1 MALLTTLGWILA
13 GIVAFVVVLRI
24 VSLVHPH
31 PFPSWMQWLLEID
44 GKRREHVL
52 ERVGFAPGMRVLELG
67 PGGGFMT
74 ERVVPQLGSEGRL
87 VCLDLQPAMLE
98 KVRARLGAAA
108 PALVCASGSAL
119 PFRTGAFDLVF
130 LVSVLGEIPDHEGAV
145 RECARILRPGGRL
158 AVTEDVGDPDYVRS
172 PVLRRWAA
180 RAGLEPGERLGSI
193 FRYTHRFAKPAGA

>member
-1 MALLTTLGWILA
+1 
-13 GIVAFVVVLRI
+13 
-24 VSLVHPH
+24 
-31 PFPSWMQWLLEID
+31 
-44 GKRREHVL
+44 
-52 ERVGFAPGMRVLELG
+52 MRVLELG

-74 ERVVPQLGSEGRL
+74 ERVVPQLGPEGRL
-87 VCLDLQPAMLE
+87 VCLDLQPAMLK

-119 PFRTGAFDLVF
+119 PFRTGTFDLVF

-158 AVTEDVGDPDYVRS
+158 AVTEDVGDPDYVRT

-180 RAGLEPGERLGSI
+180 RAGLEPGERLGSV
-193 FRYTHRFAKPAGA
+193 FRYTYRFGKPAGARASVSA